1 MLSRE
6 ELESREER
14 ELAPYAM
21 KSKYTR
27 GRVHREDEHFYRS
40 VYQRDRDRIVH
51 STAFRRLEY
60 KTQVFVNHEGDYY
73 RTRLTHTL
81 EVAQI
86 ARSIAR
92 ALRLNEDLT
101 EGIALAHDLGHTP
114 FGHSGEETLR
124 ELMKNH
130 GGFEHN
136 SQGLRVVEQLE
147 DRYPDFKGLNLTWE
161 VREGI
166 IKHTTSYDCPNA
178 KGFEPKKQ
186 PSLEA
191 QVVNVV
197 DEIAYNNH
205 DLDDGLTSKLINEE
219 SLNSVEMW
227 KEVKNSI
234 KKLYPNTRKELRKY
248 QTIKSLINLQVTDVI
263 KESEKRL
270 KALKITSYAKVGKC
284 RDKVISFSPKIVLRQ
299 KKLREF
305 LMGNLYQHFR
315 VVRMSNKARRFISAL
330 FKEYLANPKQLPP
343 HSCSRLKEEGKHRVI
358 CDYLAG
364 MTDRYALD
372 EHKKLFEPYER
383 V

>member
-6 ELESREER
+6 ELEKREDR

-21 KSKYTR
+21 RSKHTQ
-27 GRVHREDEHFYRS
+27 GRVHPEDEHPYRS
-40 VYQRDRDRIVH
+40 VYQRDRERIIH

-114 FGHSGEETLR
+114 FGHSGEEALCM
-124 ELMKNH
+124 LMKGH

-136 SQGLRVVEQLE
+136 RQGLRVVDLLE
-147 DRYPDFKGLNLTWE
+147 ERYPDFKGLNLTWE

-166 IKHTTSYDCPNA
+166 IKHITSYDRPDV

-197 DEIAYNNH
+197 DEIAYDNH
-205 DLDDGLTSKLINEE
+205 DLDDGLTSKLIDEE
-219 SLNSVEMW
+219 SLNDITIW
-227 KEVKNSI
+227 KEVRNTI
-234 KKLYPNTRKELRKY
+234 KKLYPNARKELRKY

-263 KESEKRL
+263 KESERRL
-270 KALKITSYAKVGKC
+270 KAFKITSYAKVGEC
-284 RDKVISFSPKIVLRQ
+284 RDKTISFSPKMASRQ
-299 KKLREF
+299 KKLRKF
-305 LMGNLYQHFR
+305 LMDHLYQHYR
-315 VVRMSNKARRFISAL
+315 VVRMSDKAHRFISHL
-330 FKEYLANPKQLPP
+330 FKAYLTNPKQLPP
-343 HSCSRLKEEGKHRVI
+343 HYFTRLKKEEKHRVI

-364 MTDRYALD
+364 MTDRCALD
-372 EHKKLFEPYER
+372 EYKKLFEPYER